1 MRPSHGVK
9 AFSRNGSLSR
19 RGRFVSTRPLYNIM
33 SNTCRHGW
41 KPSLFTVFTS
51 VFIAFVADRK
61 RQKTLD
67 CKSEI
72 SYLSTRA
79 ILPSGVE
86 LVVSAIFMKNHSL
99 AIKLCLDNSSAS
111 GWKTDNTEAWLRP
124 IFNSWNDNGADMNTL
139 ILVSM
144 WQQQSHGWMKRVS
157 LQQILKYLNSNT
169 SSTIQACNLTCLWLR
184 EVGEIVKLRPQMSVK
199 GVLVTGAA
207 GYVGTHAITELIQEG
222 FKVIALDYRQDALTD
237 AAARIKAVTG
247 TEIQVF
253 CVDLCDKHEI
263 ANVFQQVDVSHV
275 LHLAGLK
282 AVRQSH
288 GSPLAFYNAN
298 VVATINLLE
307 VMLEHGVCNILFSS
321 SSKVYGTPSYLP
333 LDETHPTGACTNPYG
348 RTKYMV
354 EEILRDTAASNQ
366 NFKVTVLRFFN
377 PCGAHGSGL
386 LGEDRSQPPQNL
398 LPLICQVALGRR
410 DHLTVY
416 GSDYNT
422 PDGTGIQPRNIKN
435 LFYSGAGENVPVEFC
450 GRKPGEIGACSAD
463 NSCAHR
469 DLGTFNMFLHP
480 Y

>member
-1 MRPSHGVK
+1 
-9 AFSRNGSLSR
+9 
-19 RGRFVSTRPLYNIM
+19 
-33 SNTCRHGW
+33 
-41 KPSLFTVFTS
+41 
-51 VFIAFVADRK
+51 
-61 RQKTLD
+61 
-67 CKSEI
+67 
-72 SYLSTRA
+72 
-79 ILPSGVE
+79 
-86 LVVSAIFMKNHSL
+86 
-99 AIKLCLDNSSAS
+99 
-111 GWKTDNTEAWLRP
+111 
-124 IFNSWNDNGADMNTL
+124 
-139 ILVSM
+139 
-144 WQQQSHGWMKRVS
+144 
-157 LQQILKYLNSNT
+157 
-169 SSTIQACNLTCLWLR
+169 
-184 EVGEIVKLRPQMSVK
+184 MSVK

-422 PDGTGIQPRNIKN
+422 PDGTAVKAYTHIADISRGVSAALQCPHKDKN
-435 LFYSGAGENVPVEFC
+435 FRVYNLGTSKTYSILELVKMFENVSGKTVPVEFC

-469 DLGTFNMFLHP
+469 DLGWTPQFDLRRMCEDMWRWATSTDQPESNISANQMSNKGSTNQQPESKGTSSQSKFKSTSHQPCQTCQLSESRDISIGN
-480 Y
+480 